1 MKPGSVPVTVLG
13 SCLAASLAA
22 LLVMSLTLRSERD
35 RSSLLFRE
43 ARSAIAQMDTI
54 LAANSALGVCR
65 DSMEYYRDL
74 ALSLQ
79 LRIEADS
86 LASEYQDYYLLI
98 DTHQNRF
105 HLRRGNLLVRSGYCG
120 TGKGW
125 TSNGIG
131 DSWDFSTPRGLRHVL
146 GNGTNPYWFRPDWF
160 WLEQNMR
167 PPDQGQVVVI
177 PQDLSYQDQIAF
189 YNDSLD
195 AGERLY
201 VRQVPGVLG
210 SYKIDLGGGVLLHYG
225 TGRGNNVSHGCV
237 RLGSA
242 DLEALYRT
250 LPVGAPVLIY

>member
-1 MKPGSVPVTVLG
+1 MKAPGNTTLVLG

-22 LLVMSLTLRSERD
+22 LLAMSITLGSERR
-35 RSSLLFRE
+35 RSADVLAEARE
-43 ARSAIAQMDTI
+43 AIALMDT
-54 LAANSALGVCR
+54 LVSADSCIGAFR
-65 DSMEYYRDL
+65 DSVDYYRDL

-79 LRIEADS
+79 LRIAADS
-86 LASEYQDYYLLI
+86 TAAVYPDYYLII
-98 DTHQNRF
+98 DTGQNRF
-105 HLRRGNLLVRSGYCG
+105 HLRRGDLLVRSGYCG

-125 TSNGIG
+125 TSNGTG
-131 DSWDFSTPRGLRHVL
+131 ESWDFNTPRGLRHVL

-160 WLEQNMR
+160 WLEQNMQ
-167 PPDQGQVVVI
+167 PPDPGQVVML
-177 PQDLSYQDQIAF
+177 PQDLTYAEQIAF

-195 AGERLY
+195 ASERLY

-225 TGRGNNVSHGCV
+225 TGRGNNVSHGCI